1 MTKISG
7 TVSKDISKVALGVAL
22 LGFAGAYAQ
31 VTVNKAEGWLES
43 AYAEWAPVSGA
54 TSYNVYCDGN
64 KIDNQL
70 IRSYGSY
77 MRADVLGI
85 KGGSHT

>member
-1 MTKISG
+1 MASKCSKMTSR
-7 TVSKDISKVALGVAL
+7 VAIGVAL

-54 TSYNVYCDGN
+54 ASYNVYCDGN
-64 KIDNQL
+64 KIDAQL
-70 IRSYGSY
+70 IPSYGN
-77 MRADVLGI
+77 
-85 KGGSHT
+85 